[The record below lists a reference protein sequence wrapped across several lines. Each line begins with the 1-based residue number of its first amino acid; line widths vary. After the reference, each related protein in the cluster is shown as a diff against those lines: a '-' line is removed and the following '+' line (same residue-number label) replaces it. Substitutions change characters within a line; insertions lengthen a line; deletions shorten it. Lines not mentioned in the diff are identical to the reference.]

1 MNHPSKILIYGTIA
15 LLISCAV
22 SPKPDTSAPG
32 FIPSKR
38 SIFKI
43 PKGQAYTFGY
53 LEVPENRDQP
63 NGSTIRLPVYI
74 FKSRSKTPQPDP
86 VLYTVGGPGSTSM
99 RAAQYMNYYQYL
111 DDRDLILF
119 EQRGTTYAQPH
130 LDCPEWAEAVYRSNL
145 PGLTASTGDSLRLR
159 AAAACRDRLQAKGI
173 DLNAYH
179 TNAIAADI
187 EDLRKVLGI
196 KQYNLLT
203 ISYSTKI
210 AQVLMRDYPETI
222 RSVVMDSPLPL
233 EFNYDEESNANL
245 LRAFDKLLD
254 DCATDPDCETA
265 FPKLKNRFYQFLA
278 DRSEDPLKL
287 EVMHPEKEKI
297 ETFYLKGRD
306 LIALLGT
313 GYTGDIPNV
322 PMRIEEV
329 LSGNYSSII
338 PQLQDL
344 LSGPGDGAGMG
355 MRLSVWC
362 AEETPFASREKI
374 RLETEKYPA
383 IKGLSPAVFSPEVCE
398 VWGVSALGERENQAV
413 RSDIPTLII
422 SGEYDNAT
430 PPEPA
435 AQMQQHLS
443 NSYHIVFKG
452 WHHTPTTYWSDPC
465 GMAVANA
472 FFNNPE
478 QKPDLECLQR
488 IKTPRF
494 ETK

>member
-1 MNHPSKILIYGTIA
+1 MNHPFKILFYSTIV

-22 SPKPDTSAPG
+22 SPKPNASAPR
-32 FIPSKR
+32 FVPSR
-38 SIFKI
+38 ESIFKI
-43 PKGQAYTFGY
+43 PKDQTYTFGY
-53 LEVPENRDQP
+53 LEVPENRNQP
-63 NGSTIRLPVYI
+63 AGPIIRLPVYI
-74 FKSRSKTPQPDP
+74 FKSRSENSRPDP
-86 VLYTVGGPGSTSM
+86 VLYTVGGPGNTSM

-130 LDCPEWAEAVYRSNL
+130 LDCPEWAAAVYRANL
-145 PGLTASTGDSLRLR
+145 PGVTAATGDSLRLQ
-159 AAAACRDRLQAKGI
+159 AAAACRDRLQGKGI

-179 TNAIAADI
+179 TNVIAADI

-233 EFNYDEESNANL
+233 EFNYDEESNVNL
-245 LRAFDKLLD
+245 LNAFDKLLD
-254 DCATDPDCETA
+254 DCAADPDCEAA
-265 FPKLKNRFYQFLA
+265 FPKLKNRFYQFLEN
-278 DRSEDPLKL
+278 RSKDPLKL
-287 EVMHPEKEKI
+287 EVKHPEKEKI
-297 ETFYLKGRD
+297 ETFYLRGRD
-306 LIALLGT
+306 LIALLGAD
-313 GYTGDIPNV
+313 YTGDV
-322 PMRIEEV
+322 PDVPLHIEGV
-329 LSGNYSSII
+329 LSGNYGSII

-344 LSGPGDGAGMG
+344 LRGPGDGAGMG

-362 AEETPFASREKI
+362 AEETAFASRENI

-383 IKGLSPAVFSPEVCE
+383 IKGLSPAVFSPEVCD
-398 VWGVSALGERENQAV
+398 VWGVTPLGERENQAV
-413 RSDIPTLII
+413 RSDIPTLLI

-435 AQMQQHLS
+435 AQMQQYLS

-452 WHHTPTTYWSDPC
+452 WCHTPTTYWSNPC

-472 FFNNPE
+472 FFNNPG
-478 QKPDLECLQR
+478 QKPDLECLQQ

-494 ETK
+494 KTK